1 MKTFL
6 LGFVLFF
13 GFVACDTVENND
25 IITITGNQLPTVM
38 TVPSGGSAL
47 IDLTIAVNSAAQVRI
62 AQNAKNGLLNFE
74 EGRFIRYSAKPYY
87 VVEGIDS
94 FILTFDD
101 RQLNIKVNIIPSFS
115 GPTSCETGV
124 LTDNVNVDIN
134 KPIDFNVLKN
144 DTFCN
149 GVDLGTF
156 HVIIPP
162 KNGVLTGKT
171 GLLTFTPNKDFVGT
185 DKAIYGVS
193 GRARTQEGGAA
204 EIFFTVNDP
213 NNCFVTLNDD
223 QYLCTLTAAKP
234 SVVLDVLSN
243 DVLCKVPKS
252 SLFIKQ
258 QPRLG
263 TAKIENNRIVYT
275 SNNIN
280 TGINSDFIGYGL
292 RDSTTEYNAGIA
304 IQIR

>member
-1 MKTFL
+1 MKILL
-6 LGFVLFF
+6 LGFVLIF
-13 GFVACDTVENND
+13 GFIACDTVENND
-25 IITITGNQLPTVM
+25 IITITGKQLPTSM

-62 AQNAKNGLLNFE
+62 AQNAKNGFLNFE

-101 RQLNIKVNIIPSFS
+101 RQLNIKVNIIPSLVTQ
-115 GPTSCETGV
+115 TSCETGV
-124 LTDNVNVDIN
+124 LMDNIILNIN
-134 KPIDFNVLKN
+134 TPINFNVLKN

-149 GVDLGTF
+149 GVDLSTF

-162 KNGVLTGKT
+162 KNGILTGNN

-185 DKAIYGVS
+185 DKAVYGVS
-193 GRARTQEGGAA
+193 GRAASQEGGVA
-204 EIFFTVNDP
+204 EIYFAVNDP

-223 QYLCTLTAAKP
+223 QYLCTLTPTKP
-234 SVVLDVLSN
+234 SVVLDILSN

-275 SNNIN
+275 RTSASS
-280 TGINSDFIGYGL
+280 GINSDFIGYGL
-292 RDSTTEYNAGIA
+292 RDSTTEYNAGIS

>member
-6 LGFVLFF
+6 LGFIVLF

-25 IITITGNQLPTVM
+25 IVTITGKQFPTAM

-74 EGRFIRYSAKPYY
+74 EGRFIRYSTKPYY

-101 RQLNIKVNIIPSFS
+101 RQLNIKVKIIPLITS
-115 GPTSCETGV
+115 PTSCETGV
-124 LTDNVNVDIN
+124 LMDNVTTDIN
-134 KPIDFNVLKN
+134 KPIDFDVLKN

-149 GVDLGTF
+149 GVDLSTF
-156 HVIIPP
+156 HVAIPP
-162 KNGVLTGKT
+162 KNGTLTGKN
-171 GLLTFTPNKDFVGT
+171 GVLTFTPNKDFVGT

-193 GRARTQEGGAA
+193 GRRASQEGGVA

-223 QYLCTLTAAKP
+223 QYLCTLTLTKP
-234 SVVLDVLSN
+234 SVVLDVLNN
-243 DVLCKVPKS
+243 DILCNIPKS

-275 SNNIN
+275 LTNIN
-280 TGINSDFIGYGL
+280 VGINSDFIGYGL
-292 RDSTTEYNAGIA
+292 RDSATEYNAGIS